1 MISDTKAHLD
11 KCMNA
16 MYECSISLIT
26 FENNIQRFRRA
37 SQKFASR
44 AVAS

>member
-1 MISDTKAHLD
+1 MISDTKVRLN

-16 MYECSISLIT
+16 SSLIT
-26 FENNIQRFRRA
+26 FENNIQRFWRT